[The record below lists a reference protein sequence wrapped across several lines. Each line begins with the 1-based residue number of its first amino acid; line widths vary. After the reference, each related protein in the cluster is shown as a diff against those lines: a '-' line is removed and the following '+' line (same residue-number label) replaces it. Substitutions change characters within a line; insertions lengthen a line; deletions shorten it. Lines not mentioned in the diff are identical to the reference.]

1 MSTLHKLLDLL
12 DQVKNENPELAN
24 KATLAA
30 ETLKSGVDVADIEAE
45 TQVAPEEEFDDSYIV
60 ASQEDT
66 SRFFKLRG
74 KIDEK
79 VKEYG
84 VYMRDHEVKKALM
97 LEKIENIRERNEELL
112 ENLKEKYRLDPTSQY
127 NVQISEDN
135 NGNLVFVKV

>member
-12 DQVKNENPELAN
+12 DQVKSENPELAN

-30 ETLKSGVDVADIEAE
+30 ETLKSGVDVSELEADL
-45 TQVAPEEEFDDSYIV
+45 QVEPEEEFDDSYIV
-60 ASQEDT
+60 ASEEDT

-79 VKEYG
+79 IKEYG
-84 VYMRDHEVKKALM
+84 VYMRDHEVKKTLM
-97 LEKIENIRERNEELL
+97 LEKIESIRARNEELL
-112 ENLKEKYRLDPTSQY
+112 ESLKEKYKLDPTSQY

-135 NGNLVFVKV
+135 DGNLVFVKV